1 MAPQAER
8 AIGIIEVT
16 MKALLLQRDLQH
28 GWWRDCADAAKFLLN
43 KFPIVSQL
51 ATMPKDGD
59 QARPLERLTEG
70 MHSRRQCDR
79 EITYFLAPGTPALVH
94 DPAVMGSQLQPKSK
108 RMVAKGMQEEQV
120 IFWSPWTR
128 LESRSK
134 SYTAFKMQNG
144 MSYTTVLKLQ
154 PEPQSKRQKQLQ
166 SDLYSRRLSSH
177 CQNSQK
183 R

>member
-1 MAPQAER
+1 MAPQAGR

-28 GWWRDCADAAKFLLN
+28 GWWRDCADATKFLLN
-43 KFPIVSQL
+43 RFPIVSQL

-59 QARPLERLTEG
+59 QASSRPLERLTEG
-70 MHSRRQCDR
+70 MHSRRQCGCK
-79 EITYFLAPGTPALVH
+79 ITYFLAPGTPALVH

-108 RMVAKGMQEEQV
+108 WMVAKGMQEEQV

-154 PEPQSKRQKQLQ
+154 PEPQSKRHKQLQ
-166 SDLYSRRLSSH
+166 SDH